1 MEKKNMKNFNT
12 IEQNYTV
19 LTDVELQEVDGG
31 GLLIIIGGLA
41 GGGLLLWGGYNGY
54 QSAAMGG

>member
-1 MEKKNMKNFNT
+1 MKNFNT

>member
-1 MEKKNMKNFNT
+1 MKNFNT

-31 GLLIIIGGLA
+31 GFLIIIGGLA

>member
-1 MEKKNMKNFNT
+1 MKNFNT

-54 QSAAMGG
+54 QSAAMGR